1 MARSAPVELVSS
13 YAYRDGDD
21 VRLVMDVPD
30 QQVAG
35 TSVTMRFRSGER
47 VFRRPAN
54 AVSSS
59 RGVRLEAAVP
69 ARRLGRQVWALA
81 IQPDEGGPFLRLQAR
96 LLAKPDQ
103 PVALLT
109 GPVPTTRLP
118 EPAPRSSASSR
129 VRHLAGRARATVV
142 GSRDVVRRRLGR

>member
-1 MARSAPVELVSS
+1 MAKAAPVELVSS

-21 VRLVMDVPD
+21 VRLVMDLPG
-30 QQVAG
+30 QQSAG
-35 TSVTMRFRSGER
+35 TSMTIRFRNGER
-47 VFRRPAN
+47 GFRRPVTV
-54 AVSSS
+54 VSSS
-59 RGVRLEAAVP
+59 QGVRLEVAVP

-81 IQPDEGGPFLRLQAR
+81 IQPDEGGPFVRLQAR

-118 EPAPRSSASSR
+118 EPAPRGRASSR
-129 VRHLAGRARATVV
+129 VRHLAGRAHATVV
-142 GSRDVVRRRLGR
+142 GLRDAVRRRVGR